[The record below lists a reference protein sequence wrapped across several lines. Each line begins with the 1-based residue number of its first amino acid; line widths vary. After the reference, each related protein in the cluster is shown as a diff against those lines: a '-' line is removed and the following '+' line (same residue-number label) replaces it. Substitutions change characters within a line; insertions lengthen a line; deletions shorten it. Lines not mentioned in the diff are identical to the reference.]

1 MVSGEN
7 STGQF
12 PTKSQ
17 NQKPGSNRC
26 RVDPTW
32 ELGLGDLPIAIWFLQ
47 QSPTCG
53 LQFDNQFP
61 RIMTHSLLK
70 IVLLSAVGAAALLL
84 NSCNTISGFGRDL
97 QDASSAVQNR

>member
-1 MVSGEN
+1 MVSGKN

-12 PTKSQ
+12 PIKYQ
-17 NQKPGSNRC
+17 NQKSGSNRY

-53 LQFDNQFP
+53 LHFDNQLP
-61 RIMTHSLLK
+61 RIMTRSLLK
-70 IVLLSAVGAAALLL
+70 IVLLSAVGAAALFLS
-84 NSCNTISGFGRDL
+84 SCNTISGFGRDL